1 MTPERFQTL
10 KAALA
15 RRQPDLTVLA
25 ENVHK
30 PHNVAALLRSCD
42 AVGVYELNAVSP
54 TGAFE
59 RPHMVAGGTGAWVRV
74 RLHADITA
82 AATDLKRSQYQILA
96 AHFSGESVDYRAP
109 DYTRP
114 TAILLGSE
122 LFGVSAEAAALA
134 DAHVTIPMRGLAASL
149 NVSVAAA
156 LLLYE
161 AARQREAA
169 GLYAAVRLPP
179 AEFERTL
186 FEWAHPR
193 IAALCRRRG
202 LPYPPLDAD
211 GELLAHPFGP
221 GSSG

>member
-10 KAALA
+10 KTALA

-74 RLHADITA
+74 RVHAHIATA
-82 AATDLKRSQYQILA
+82 ISYLKKVKYQVVA
-96 AHFSGESVDYRAP
+96 AHFSENSVDYRAP

-114 TAILLGSE
+114 TAILMGSE
-122 LFGVSAEAAALA
+122 LYGVSAEAAALA
-134 DAHVTIPMRGLAASL
+134 DAHVRIPMRGLAASL

-169 GLYAAVRLPP
+169 GLYAACRLPP
-179 AEFERTL
+179 AEYERTL

-193 IAALCRRRG
+193 IAALCRQRG
-202 LPYPPLDAD
+202 RPYPPLDED
-211 GELLAHPFGP
+211 GELLAHPFGADP
-221 GSSG
+221 AG